1 MANANSN
8 FASTSC
14 LLIAEELPNQNVD
27 ERQPLLAQ
35 TGSEGSVGDG
45 AGKKKKVKK
54 PFYRA
59 RPLWYVT
66 TSPS

>member
-14 LLIAEELPNQNVD
+14 LLIAEESPNQNVD
-27 ERQPLLAQ
+27 ELQPLLAQ
-35 TGSEGSVGDG
+35 TGSADG

-66 TSPS
+66 T